1 MAHKGL
7 KQLVSDESASLTYD
21 QIGFDLM
28 AVDHN
33 LVGGKTYTIFKAED
47 GTDSSNIFYKN
58 VPFNDTPHWIGI
70 HNCGTVSSETCS
82 VQAVSVDGDDFAK
95 NATYN
100 PSSLTN
106 YIEVMPG
113 DIIYGKFTEVSLVK
127 TSSGFPVAYVDMLR
141 LIRGV

>member
-47 GTDSSNIFYKN
+47 GTDSSNIF
-58 VPFNDTPHWIGI
+58 
-70 HNCGTVSSETCS
+70 
-82 VQAVSVDGDDFAK
+82 
-95 NATYN
+95 
-100 PSSLTN
+100 L
-106 YIEVMPG
+106 
-113 DIIYGKFTEVSLVK
+113 
-127 TSSGFPVAYVDMLR
+127 
-141 LIRGV
+141 